1 MATDE
6 QKDRSLLEFLDT
18 SQLNCLNEAAQHP
31 LKPILEGKVRNTTD
45 KYLLSDAD
53 DQLLLNV
60 HFNQP
65 VRVRSVAIAAT
76 NVSQA
81 PKRVKLMVNRSS
93 IGFEDVEDAVEPA
106 VAQILDLTEEQVEEG
121 QKIALRFVRFQNV
134 NSLHIFVES
143 NQGEEDKTRID
154 SVDIFGTTI
163 ETTRDLRELKSTK
176 E

>member
-18 SQLNCLNEAAQHP
+18 SQLNCLNEAVQHP

-65 VRVRSVAIAAT
+65 VRVRSVAIAGT

-163 ETTRDLRELKSTK
+163 ETTRDLRELKPTK

>member
-31 LKPILEGKVRNTTD
+31 LRPILEGKVRNTSE

-53 DQLLLNV
+53 DQLLLNL
-60 HFNQP
+60 HFNQL
-65 VRVRSVAIAAT
+65 VRVRSIAIASS
-76 NVSQA
+76 NVPQA
-81 PKRVKLMVNRSS
+81 PKSVKLMVNRSS

-106 VAQILDLTEEQVEEG
+106 VAQVLDLTKEQVEEG
-121 QKIALRFVRFQNV
+121 QKIVLRFVRFQNV
-134 NSLHIFVES
+134 SSIHIFIES

-154 SVDIFGTTI
+154 SVDIFGTTV
-163 ETTRDLRELKSTK
+163 ETTGDLKGLKSTQ

>member
-1 MATDE
+1 MAADE

-18 SQLNCLNEAAQHP
+18 SQLNCLNEAVQHP

-65 VRVRSVAIAAT
+65 VRVRSVAITGT

-106 VAQILDLTEEQVEEG
+106 VAQTLDLTEEQVEEG